1 MRSTARDGLR
11 NRLEFHVL
19 TSFAPAWAFAERR
32 PVLRRQVNKRL
43 IDSAILKVPTRPNPL
58 STLAPYSSW
67 SSLRDRRADGPPPP
81 PWPAP
86 GIPPAEDVAALF
98 ARGGETELC
107 P

>member
-11 NRLEFHVL
+11 NRLEFQVL

-32 PVLRRQVNKRL
+32 PRLRRQVNKLL
-43 IDSAILKVPTRPNPL
+43 IDSAILKLPTRPNPL

-67 SSLRDRRADGPPPP
+67 ASLTDRRYDSRHLP
-81 PWPAP
+81 PAP
-86 GIPPAEDVAALF
+86 AAALPPAEDVAALL
-98 ARGGETELC
+98 AR